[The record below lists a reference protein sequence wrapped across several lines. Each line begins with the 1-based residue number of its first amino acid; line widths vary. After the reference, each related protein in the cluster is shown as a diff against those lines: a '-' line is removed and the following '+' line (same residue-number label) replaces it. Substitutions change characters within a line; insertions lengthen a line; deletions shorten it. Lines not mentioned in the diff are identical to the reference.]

1 MDMVMAHGHCIQIA
15 RRKLAWLSSLLIG
28 LSQKQQLPSTTP
40 TPPASTGPKHHTKKK
55 ERKKVTTISH
65 REIVGGV
72 KGAVTTSITT
82 AKTNPPN
89 PGTSPLSKQ
98 YQRLLHYRNSIDVS
112 VLTKGGG
119 VPNPDTQTPLHYRT
133 DSRCRFSQ
141 RGGDPK
147 SRQLRSHNPRLTPV
161 GPETF
166 PLSN

>member
-1 MDMVMAHGHCIQIA
+1 MGVRYMDMVMAHGHCIQIA

-40 TPPASTGPKHHTKKK
+40 TPPAPTRQSTTLKRKNK
-55 ERKKVTTISH
+55 RKKVTTISH

-141 RGGDPK
+141 RGGAIP
-147 SRQLRSHNPRLTPV
+147 NPDNFAPTTPV
-161 GPETF
+161 
-166 PLSN
+166 

>member
-1 MDMVMAHGHCIQIA
+1 MGRAARGAGAVSARPRGVGAPRFRRWGRSSRSLVAH
-15 RRKLAWLSSLLIG
+15 
-28 LSQKQQLPSTTP
+28 P
-40 TPPASTGPKHHTKKK
+40 PKHHTKKK

-98 YQRLLHYRNSIDVS
+98 YQRLLHYRNSIDVA
-112 VLTKGGG
+112 VLTQGGG
-119 VPNPDTQTPLHYRT
+119 VRNPDTQTPLHYRT